1 VRLIGVSDIQALKAL
16 RFEAA
21 SVNHKDTK
29 GHPVNRCCAVND
41 LRNLFFKTP
50 KNNIGPLHAQILFY
64 SDSFLIKHARPSDI
78 ANGKPLTLENSKH
91 PTTSY
96 DIFTKPPLEMSNG

>member
-1 VRLIGVSDIQALKAL
+1 MRLIGVSDIQALKAL

-41 LRNLFFKTP
+41 NLFFK
-50 KNNIGPLHAQILFY
+50 KLKKNIGPLHAQILFY

-78 ANGKPLTLENSKH
+78 ANGKPLTLENSTH
-91 PTTSY
+91 PTASY

>member
-1 VRLIGVSDIQALKAL
+1 MRLIGVSDIQALKAL

-41 LRNLFFKTP
+41 NLFFKKLKKILALCMP
-50 KNNIGPLHAQILFY
+50 K
-64 SDSFLIKHARPSDI
+64 SFSIVTHFL
-78 ANGKPLTLENSKH
+78 
-91 PTTSY
+91 
-96 DIFTKPPLEMSNG
+96 